1 MAEKLCV
8 MNCITYILSLDYNVM
23 GTSLV
28 GNFYRSQLKL
38 TKQWLK
44 CMETNH
50 SATNA
55 EIDSNND

>member
-1 MAEKLCV
+1 
-8 MNCITYILSLDYNVM
+8 M

-38 TKQWLK
+38 TKLWLK
-44 CMETNH
+44 CMETIH

-55 EIDSNND
+55 EIDSNDDLMNVL